1 MIKALKI
8 TKRAFIH
15 WYDEFLV
22 FMIFNIVWFVLQL
35 GIVTGPAAT
44 AAMYAVARNKVR
56 GEYLSLNTGWNA
68 LRQLFKPALKWGVVY
83 AVIVGVILVNF
94 KFYQGAD
101 GIIWGIIRI
110 LWALVGMVWA
120 AMNLFYWPF
129 WMSQSDKRMTTT
141 LKNTALFLL
150 KRPGYSLSLV
160 ALCAILTILSIL
172 TTLPFI
178 VLLISLLAL
187 IGALAVEDE
196 IKD

>member
-22 FMIFNIVWFVLQL
+22 FMLFNIVWFVLQL

-68 LRQLFKPALKWGVVY
+68 LRQFFKPALKWGVVY
-83 AVIVGVILVNF
+83 AVIVGAILVNF
-94 KFYQGAD
+94 ITFQEAD
-101 GIIWGIIRI
+101 GIAWGILRI
-110 LWALVGMVWA
+110 LWALVGIVWV

-141 LKNTALFLL
+141 LRNTALFLL
-150 KRPGYSLSLV
+150 KRPGYSLFLV

-187 IGALAVEDE
+187 IGALAVEEE